1 MTVASETNHS
11 GPYNGNGVTTVFNY
25 GFRILKDTHLRVVK
39 TASNGDETTLVLG
52 ADYIVSGVGASGGG
66 QIACTSAPA
75 AGTTITILRAVP
87 FVQETD
93 LENQGAYLAE
103 TVEDAL
109 DLSAMRDQ
117 QLKEQVDRAHKAPFG
132 EAGSTFSAADVANAQ
147 ENAAAAAASAVAA
160 GISENAA
167 AASAA
172 AATNTA
178 TMVKNNQFWVREY
191 GYVGDGL
198 NHPLSE
204 YFPSLALAQMAY
216 PFASSLTQSIDWAA
230 SQKAINALEATI
242 TNGSFGGGFV
252 VFPSGK
258 GVFSDGLVITKSF
271 VHLVGAGRQATLL
284 SFRHATQDCILID
297 GPGNIR
303 CQSVRDMFIEA
314 PNSTAG
320 YAIKMVD
327 TYNVLVDRV
336 MMEHVFNGIHVLAP
350 ANSTTIRDTLIMP
363 TRPGSQYGINWQ
375 AAGDGSDRADV
386 LYLNN
391 VTMEGLWGN
400 QIGVY
405 WQGWTNTLVCSSL
418 RILHMS
424 YGMMVE
430 QVGTD
435 GSHYP
440 SFLNAFDLEFEG
452 FKSRALWIKD
462 GAGFKIVASDINNL
476 SGGDPSQGNAD
487 DYAIRI
493 DADLSQSFT
502 RSAQI
507 SDTRIGGCRQNG
519 IWLDARD
526 VLLSN
531 IQFYTAGIG
540 TANTYAAIRV
550 GPNATSVH
558 MVNIRGEEFG
568 GAALVKSVV
577 EIASGAT
584 RVTLA
589 NIDGTYCQTSAVT
602 NNAGDANVSELH
614 CIEPNGTIRSRVYE
628 SFTVGTGNA
637 KAEGAIAL
645 FRKDQDA
652 VTDVR
657 LGNNSTGGNARIR
670 QTKYTGIAN
679 AYHIDELNNAS
690 GAPVHHESVG
700 SAVTAGMRKDAP
712 KHDFRNVAGT
722 QQAEINDNGVLLKS
736 FTVAGLPAGAAAGSI
751 AYASNGRKN
760 GEGAG
765 VGTGVLVFRDA
776 SGWKACDT
784 GAAVA
789 A

>member
-1 MTVASETNHS
+1 MADLSNAPGNTDYWNYLFSVDDIAVAGALSMPRNAFTGDGFTKTFALTFSPVSANNLLVS
-11 GPYNGNGVTTVFNY
+11 VDSVLKLVPAYSVNGNVLTFVT
-25 GFRILKDTHLRVVK
+25 
-39 TASNGDETTLVLG
+39 
-52 ADYIVSGVGASGGG
+52 
-66 QIACTSAPA
+66 APA
-75 AGTTITILRAVP
+75 ADKTIEVRGFATTS
-87 FVQETD
+87 D
-93 LENQGAYLAE
+93 LVTPVDGSVTLAKL
-103 TVEDAL
+103 DPAL
-109 DLSAMRDQ
+109 QTA
-117 QLKEQVDRAHKAPFG
+117 
-132 EAGSTFSAADVANAQ
+132 VANA
-147 ENAAAAAASAVAA
+147 NAASVLATAIAKN
-160 GISENAA
+160 SEYVVN
-167 AASAA
+167 
-172 AATNTA
+172 
-178 TMVKNNQFWVREY
+178 Y
-191 GYVGDGL
+191 GYVGDGA

-204 YFPSLALAQMAY
+204 FYPSLALAQITY
-216 PFASSLTQSIDWAA
+216 PFVTSLTQSIDWAA
-230 SQKAINALEATI
+230 SQKAINTLETKI
-242 TNGSFGGGFV
+242 TSGSFGGGEV

-258 GVFSDGLVITKSF
+258 GMLSDGLVITKSF
-271 VHLVGAGRQATLL
+271 VHLRGAGRQATLL

-297 GPGNIR
+297 GPGSIR
-303 CQSVRDMFIEA
+303 CQSIRDMFIEA

-336 MMEHVFNGIHVLAP
+336 MMESVFNGIHVLAP

-375 AAGDGSDRADV
+375 AAGDGSNRADV
-386 LYLNN
+386 LYLHN

-400 QIGVY
+400 QTGVL
-405 WQGWTNTLVCSSL
+405 WQGWTNTLVVSSL
-418 RILHMS
+418 RILHMN
-424 YGMMVE
+424 YGMVVE

-462 GAGFKIVASDINNL
+462 GAGFKITCSDINNL

-493 DADLSQSFT
+493 DPDISQSFT

-531 IQFYTAGIG
+531 IQFYTTGIG
-540 TANTYAAIRV
+540 TANTYAAVRV
-550 GPNATSVH
+550 GPNSMNVH

-577 EIASGAT
+577 EIASGAA

-589 NIDGTYCQTSAVT
+589 NIDGSYCQTSAVT

-614 CIEPNGTIRSRVYE
+614 CIEPNGTIRTRVYE

-637 KAEGAIAL
+637 KAEGGIAL
-645 FRKDQDA
+645 FRKDQA
-652 VTDVR
+652 GITDVR
-657 LGNNSTGGNARIR
+657 YGNNSTDGAARIR
-670 QTKYTGIAN
+670 KTTYTGVAN
-679 AYHIDELNNAS
+679 VYHLDEVNNN
-690 GAPVHHESVG
+690 GGTPVHHESVG
-700 SAVTAGMRKDAP
+700 SGVTGGMRKDAA
-712 KHDFRNVAGT
+712 KHTFNNVAGT
-722 QQAEINDNGVLLKS
+722 LQAELTDNGLQFKS
-736 FTVAGLPAGAAAGSI
+736 FTVAGLPGSAPAGTV
-751 AYASNGRKN
+751 AYASNGRKA

-765 VGTGVLVFRDA
+765 VGTGVLVFRDGSA
-776 SGWKACDT
+776 WKAVDT
-784 GAAVA
+784 GATVA